1 MTNESSRRAVA
12 IPDFESDRAL
22 ETYPSRSDSAAP
34 VRRHCG
40 IRNQRVISNS
50 PFGTATFGYNPIMS
64 RQSGD
69 LALVVEDLVKHFRVH
84 QRGAGV
90 SAGVRS
96 LFRRK
101 YTDVRAVDGVSF
113 SVASGEMVG
122 FLGPNGAGKTTTLK
136 CLSGLLYPT
145 SGRATV
151 LGYTPHER
159 KTEFLRSFTL
169 VMGQRNQLFWDLPA
183 METFLVNQAIY
194 RIPESDFA
202 ASLAELVDL
211 LGLGPYLDKPV
222 RNLSLGER
230 MRAELA
236 AALLHRPAIL
246 FLDEPT
252 LGLDVTGAAAVRSFL
267 ADYNHRTGATVLL
280 TSHYM
285 VDVTALARRV
295 VVIDQ
300 GRIRFDGDLQ
310 VLAEKTAPH
319 RIVKITLSSHVDPV
333 KLGEYGE
340 VEAADGLTAS
350 LRIPRHNTKEA
361 AARLLAE
368 LPVEDIAIE
377 EPPIEEV
384 IRQVFAEQ

>member
-1 MTNESSRRAVA
+1 LGTT
-12 IPDFESDRAL
+12 IP
-22 ETYPSRSDSAAP
+22 
-34 VRRHCG
+34 
-40 IRNQRVISNS
+40 
-50 PFGTATFGYNPIMS
+50 GYNPFVA
-64 RQSGD
+64 RQNGD
-69 LALVVEDLVKHFRVH
+69 STVVVEDLVKHFRVH
-84 QRGAGV
+84 RREAGV
-90 SAGVRS
+90 AAGVKS
-96 LFRRK
+96 LLRRK
-101 YTDVRAVDGVSF
+101 YVDVKAVDGVSF
-113 SVASGEMVG
+113 SIAAGEMVG

-151 LGYTPHER
+151 MGYRPHDR

-194 RIPESDFA
+194 RIPESEFA
-202 ASLAELVDL
+202 TSLAELVDL

-267 ADYNHRTGATVLL
+267 ADYNRRTGATVLL

-285 VDVTALARRV
+285 IDVTALARRV
-295 VVIDQ
+295 IIIDQ
-300 GRIRFDGDLQ
+300 GHIRFDGDLQ
-310 VLAEKTAPH
+310 VLADRTAPH
-319 RIVKITLSSHVDPV
+319 RIVKVTLSSPVDAV
-333 KLGEYGE
+333 GLAEYGE
-340 VEAADGLTAS
+340 VEATDGFKAS
-350 LRIPRHNTKEA
+350 IRVARSQTKDV
-361 AARLLAE
+361 AARMLAE

-384 IRQVFAEQ
+384 IRQVFAKE

>member
-1 MTNESSRRAVA
+1 MARQNGDAAV
-12 IPDFESDRAL
+12 
-22 ETYPSRSDSAAP
+22 
-34 VRRHCG
+34 
-40 IRNQRVISNS
+40 
-50 PFGTATFGYNPIMS
+50 
-64 RQSGD
+64 
-69 LALVVEDLVKHFRVH
+69 VVEDLVKHFRVH
-84 QRGAGV
+84 QRDAGV
-90 SAGVRS
+90 AAGVRS
-96 LFRRK
+96 LLRRR
-101 YTDVRAVDGVSF
+101 YVDVRAVDGVSF
-113 SVASGEMVG
+113 SIARGEMVG

-145 SGRATV
+145 SGRTTV

-159 KTEFLRSFTL
+159 KTDFLRSFTL

-183 METFLVNQAIY
+183 METFLVNKAIY
-194 RIPESDFA
+194 RIPEAEFA
-202 ASLAELVDL
+202 PTLADLVDL
-211 LGLGPYLDKPV
+211 LGLSPYLDKPV

-236 AALLHRPAIL
+236 AALLHRPEIL

-267 ADYNHRTGATVLL
+267 ADYNRRTGATVLL

-285 VDVTALARRV
+285 IDVTALASRV

-310 VLAEKTAPH
+310 VLADKTAPH
-319 RIVKITLSSHVDPV
+319 RIIKITLSSRVHSMR
-333 KLGEYGE
+333 LSEYGE
-340 VEAADGLTAS
+340 VEATDGLTAS
-350 LRIPRHNTKEA
+350 IRVPRHQTKEA
-361 AARLLAE
+361 AARMLAE

-384 IRQVFAEQ
+384 IRQVFAQP

>member
-1 MTNESSRRAVA
+1 VPRPNGDPAV
-12 IPDFESDRAL
+12 
-22 ETYPSRSDSAAP
+22 
-34 VRRHCG
+34 
-40 IRNQRVISNS
+40 
-50 PFGTATFGYNPIMS
+50 
-64 RQSGD
+64 
-69 LALVVEDLVKHFRVH
+69 VVESLVKHFRVH
-84 QRGAGV
+84 QRDAGV
-90 SAGVRS
+90 AAGVKS
-96 LFRRK
+96 LFRRR
-101 YTDVRAVDGVSF
+101 YAEVRAVDDVTF
-113 SVASGEMVG
+113 SIASGEMVG

-145 SGRATV
+145 SGRAQV
-151 LGYTPHER
+151 MGFTPHER
-159 KTEFLRSFTL
+159 KTDFLRSFTL

-194 RIPESDFA
+194 RIPELEFKST
-202 ASLAELVDL
+202 LADLVDL
-211 LGLGPYLDKPV
+211 LAIGPYLDKPV

-236 AALLHRPAIL
+236 AALLHRPAML

-252 LGLDVTGAAAVRSFL
+252 LGLDVTAAAAVRSFL
-267 ADYNHRTGATVLL
+267 TDYNNRTGATVLL

-285 VDVTALARRV
+285 IDVTALAHRV
-295 VVIDQ
+295 ILIDR

-319 RIVKITLSSHVDPV
+319 RIVKITLSAPIEVSD
-333 KLGEYGE
+333 LGRYGE
-340 VEAADGLTAS
+340 VEAIEGLTAS
-350 LRIPRHNTKEA
+350 LRIPRHKTKETA
-361 AARLLAE
+361 AQLLSE

>member
-1 MTNESSRRAVA
+1 
-12 IPDFESDRAL
+12 
-22 ETYPSRSDSAAP
+22 
-34 VRRHCG
+34 
-40 IRNQRVISNS
+40 VISNS
-50 PFGTATFGYNPIMS
+50 PFGTATFGYNLIVA
-64 RQSGD
+64 RQNGD
-69 LALVVEDLVKHFRVH
+69 AAVVVEDLVKHFRVH
-84 QRGAGV
+84 RREAGV
-90 SAGVRS
+90 AAGVKS
-96 LFRRK
+96 LLRRQ
-101 YTDVRAVDGVSF
+101 YADVRAVDGVSF
-113 SVASGEMVG
+113 SIGRGEMVG

-145 SGRATV
+145 SGTATV

-202 ASLAELVDL
+202 TTLAELVDL

-267 ADYNHRTGATVLL
+267 ADYNRRTGATVLL

-285 VDVTALARRV
+285 IDVTALARRV
-295 VVIDQ
+295 IIIDQ
-300 GRIRFDGDLQ
+300 GHIRFDGDLQ
-310 VLAEKTAPH
+310 VLADKTAPH
-319 RIVKITLSSHVDPV
+319 RIVKVTLSSPVDPV
-333 KLGEYGE
+333 GLAEYGE
-340 VEAADGLTAS
+340 VEATDGFTAS
-350 LRIPRHNTKEA
+350 LRVPRSDTKDV
-361 AARLLAE
+361 AARMLSE

-384 IRQVFAEQ
+384 IRQVFAKE